1 MKEKNLGMTRK
12 IEETDKQL
20 QKAIE
25 IMQERMDVICE
36 QKQEL
41 INIYSSRSW
50 KITAPLRKIVQI
62 FRRERKAGK

>member
-1 MKEKNLGMTRK
+1 MTRK

-50 KITAPLRKIVQI
+50 KITAPLRKNCPNI
-62 FRRERKAGK
+62 